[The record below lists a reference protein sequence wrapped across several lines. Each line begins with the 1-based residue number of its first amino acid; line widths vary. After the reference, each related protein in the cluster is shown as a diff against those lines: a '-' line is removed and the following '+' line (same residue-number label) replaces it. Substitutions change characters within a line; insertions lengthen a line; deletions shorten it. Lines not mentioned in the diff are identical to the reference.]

1 LFLSEKPVKEKLTL
15 IFLYVAMNSSIFK
28 YVLVTQSLTRGI
40 YAERSTRTPGQV
52 HVLLDSQGAH
62 RPDLNQRGGR
72 GRGG

>member
-1 LFLSEKPVKEKLTL
+1 
-15 IFLYVAMNSSIFK
+15 MNSSIFK